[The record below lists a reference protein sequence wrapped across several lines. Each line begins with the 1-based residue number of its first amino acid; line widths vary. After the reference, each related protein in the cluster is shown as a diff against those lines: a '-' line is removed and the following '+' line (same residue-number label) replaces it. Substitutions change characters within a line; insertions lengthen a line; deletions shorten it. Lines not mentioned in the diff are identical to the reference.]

1 MRLTSNYSRAR
12 ELPLPDVITGSIK
25 DSEEVYT
32 SSSIDELIV
41 SVTAPPEED
50 PFVQGLEAYVLEL
63 ESLLKSI
70 NIVKQHE
77 RQLKRRYAKA
87 LKLYTGLIE
96 PANIEEQSIELD
108 TSISFSAESPRSIT
122 LSVNS
127 LTNKELVH
135 DDFK

>member
-1 MRLTSNYSRAR
+1 MRLTSNYSRAQK
-12 ELPLPDVITGSIK
+12 LPLPDITKG
-25 DSEEVYT
+25 SEEVYT
-32 SSSIDELIV
+32 SSSIDDLIV
-41 SVTAPPEED
+41 AVTAPPQED

-70 NIVKQHE
+70 NTVKQYE

-96 PANIEEQSIELD
+96 PANIEEQSSELN
-108 TSISFSAESPRSIT
+108 TSPSGSAGSPSSIT
-122 LSVNS
+122 LPVNS
-127 LTNKELVH
+127 LTNKAAVH